1 MERQRTRKNIE
12 NAFKK
17 GKRGYNAIKTFAM
30 FTAEN
35 PDSQSATSGFNKK
48 QNHSLLQTLKQGEF
62 LTVNTYSNKI

>member
-17 GKRGYNAIKTFAM
+17 EKGGYNAIKTFAV

-35 PDSQSATSGFNKK
+35 PYSQSA
-48 QNHSLLQTLKQGEF
+48 LLQTLKEDMQKHI
-62 LTVNTYSNKI
+62 VYKIL

>member
-1 MERQRTRKNIE
+1 MKGQRTRKNIE

-17 GKRGYNAIKTFAM
+17 GKRRYNAIKTFAM

-48 QNHSLLQTLKQGEF
+48 TKPFTASDT
-62 LTVNTYSNKI
+62 